1 MEKYGDGEVV
11 KSPLKKLFTMSNTT
25 GFTSLKNNSSNS
37 MLVITPKLLVL
48 KKMKEMLS
56 SELELLL
63 MLSWVLIGQSLEPDS
78 LMLLCARTVSSGVL
92 MVLKFSSEL
101 VLLIKLTIKVL
112 VGKLLV
118 VMVMETFGLLTVV

>member
-118 VMVMETFGLLTVV
+118 VMVLETFGLLTVV